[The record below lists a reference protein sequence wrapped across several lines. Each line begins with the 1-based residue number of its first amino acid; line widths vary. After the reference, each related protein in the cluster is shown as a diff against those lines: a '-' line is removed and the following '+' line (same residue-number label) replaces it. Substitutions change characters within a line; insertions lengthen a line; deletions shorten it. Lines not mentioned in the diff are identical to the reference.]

1 MNPHQSPISNP
12 QLLNKSDKELPLTQ
26 PALQNIRV
34 LDLTRILAGPYCT
47 MMLADY
53 GADVLKI
60 EQPGSGD
67 GTRQWGPPWV
77 GDQAAYFLSA
87 NRNKKSMTLD
97 LKTGEGLAI
106 LKKLAAEAD
115 VLIEN
120 FKVDTMQRM
129 GLDYETLS
137 QINPGLIYCSITGYG
152 QNGPYRER
160 PGFDFLIQAQGGVM
174 SITGPADG
182 EPYKVGV
189 AVVDVTTGL
198 FACNAI
204 LVALHHRSQTGR
216 GQYIDVALLDS
227 QVAWLINVA
236 HNYFATGKTPQRYG
250 NAHASIVPYETFPTA
265 DGHIA
270 VGIGSDEQYRRLCRA
285 IGRPDLADDPQYA
298 SNADRVTRRVA
309 LIGEMQKTFREEETA
324 VWHDRILAAKIPVSP
339 INDIPTIL
347 NDPQIAAR
355 QMVQEVEHPTA
366 GPIKLLGPVAKLSE
380 TPATIRT
387 APPVL
392 GADTDE
398 VLARLGYD
406 VDAIA
411 QLRAN
416 GVV

>member
-1 MNPHQSPISNP
+1 M
-12 QLLNKSDKELPLTQ
+12 TQ

>member
-1 MNPHQSPISNP
+1 MTQS
-12 QLLNKSDKELPLTQ
+12 
-26 PALQNIRV
+26 ALQNIRV
-34 LDLTRILAGPYCT
+34 LDLSRILAGPYCT

-53 GADVLKI
+53 GAEVLKI

-97 LKTGEGLAI
+97 LKTEEGLAI

-120 FKVDTMQRM
+120 FKVDTMQRL

-137 QINPGLIYCSITGYG
+137 QTNPGLIYCSITGYG

-174 SITGPADG
+174 SITGPAEG

-198 FACNAI
+198 FASNAI
-204 LVALHHRSQTGR
+204 LVALHHRTQTGR

-227 QVAWLINVA
+227 QVAWLVNVA
-236 HNYFATGKTPQRYG
+236 HNYFATGKTPGRYG

-285 IGRPDLADDPQYA
+285 IGRPDLADDPQYET
-298 SNADRVTRRVA
+298 NADRVTRRVA
-309 LIGEMQKTFREEETA
+309 LIGAMQQTFRGETTA

-366 GPIKLLGPVAKLSE
+366 GTIKLLGPVAKLSE

-387 APPVL
+387 APPLL

-398 VLARLGYD
+398 ILARLGYD
-406 VDAIA
+406 AAAIV
-411 QLRAN
+411 QLRVD

>member
-1 MNPHQSPISNP
+1 
-12 QLLNKSDKELPLTQ
+12 
-26 PALQNIRV
+26 
-34 LDLTRILAGPYCT
+34 

-174 SITGPADG
+174 SITG
-182 EPYKVGV
+182 
-189 AVVDVTTGL
+189 
-198 FACNAI
+198 
-204 LVALHHRSQTGR
+204 R
-216 GQYIDVALLDS
+216 
-227 QVAWLINVA
+227 
-236 HNYFATGKTPQRYG
+236 
-250 NAHASIVPYETFPTA
+250 PTA
-265 DGHIA
+265 
-270 VGIGSDEQYRRLCRA
+270 SR
-285 IGRPDLADDPQYA
+285 
-298 SNADRVTRRVA
+298 TRWGWRWW
-309 LIGEMQKTFREEETA
+309 M
-324 VWHDRILAAKIPVSP
+324 
-339 INDIPTIL
+339 
-347 NDPQIAAR
+347 
-355 QMVQEVEHPTA
+355 
-366 GPIKLLGPVAKLSE
+366 
-380 TPATIRT
+380 
-387 APPVL
+387 
-392 GADTDE
+392 
-398 VLARLGYD
+398 
-406 VDAIA
+406 
-411 QLRAN
+411 
-416 GVV
+416 

>member
-1 MNPHQSPISNP
+1 M
-12 QLLNKSDKELPLTQ
+12 TQ

-398 VLARLGYD
+398 ILARLGYD